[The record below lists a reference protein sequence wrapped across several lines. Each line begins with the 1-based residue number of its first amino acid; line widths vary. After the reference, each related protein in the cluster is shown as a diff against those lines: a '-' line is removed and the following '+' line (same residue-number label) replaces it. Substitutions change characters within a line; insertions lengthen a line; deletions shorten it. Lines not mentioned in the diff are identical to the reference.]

1 MSNCKCIQVY
11 YDKINKGDKMTRK
24 NTRKVFVGDVQ
35 IGGSDSVVI
44 QSMTTTR
51 TSDVE
56 MTVKQINE
64 LAAAGCQIVRV
75 AVLDMDDAK
84 SIGEIKKQIN
94 IPLVADI
101 HFDYRL
107 AIEAIHQG
115 IDKIRINPG
124 NIGDEAKVAAVVKLC
139 KEKNIPIRIGVN
151 SGSLEK
157 GLEATA
163 ENMVKSA
170 KKHVDILEKLDFRDI
185 VISLKASD
193 VVLAIEAYKLA
204 SEEFDYPLHIGI
216 TESGTKFSG
225 TIKSSV
231 GIGSIL
237 AMGIGDTIRVS
248 LTGDPVTEIP
258 VAKEILKSL
267 NLTKGGIIV
276 SCPTC
281 GRLQY
286 DMVPIAEKIEKYLLD
301 NDIHLTIA
309 VMGCA
314 VNGPGEA
321 KHADIGIAG
330 GKGEV
335 LLFKKGKIVRKIK
348 EEIAYS
354 ELINEI
360 NLMYKKS

>member
-1 MSNCKCIQVY
+1 MN
-11 YDKINKGDKMTRK
+11 RK
-24 NTRKVFVGDVQ
+24 NTKKVFVGNVQ
-35 IGGSDSVVI
+35 IGGSTNVII

-56 MTVKQINE
+56 NTVRQINE
-64 LAAAGCQIVRV
+64 LATAGCEIVRV

-84 SIGEIKKQIN
+84 AIGLIKKQIN
-94 IPLVADI
+94 LPLVADI
-101 HFDYRL
+101 HFDYKL
-107 AIEAIHQG
+107 AIEAINQG
-115 IDKIRINPG
+115 IDKIRLNPG
-124 NIGDEAKVAAVVKLC
+124 NIGDESKVAAVVELC
-139 KEKNIPIRIGVN
+139 KEKKVPIRIGVN

-157 GLEATA
+157 GLETTA

-170 KKHVDILEKLDFRDI
+170 MKHVNILEKLDFHDI

-193 VVLAIEAYKLA
+193 VPLAIEAYKLA
-204 SEEFDYPLHIGI
+204 SETFHYPLHVGI

-231 GIGSIL
+231 GIGSLL

-248 LTGDPVTEIP
+248 LTGDPVIEIP

-267 NLTKGGIIV
+267 GLYQGGVIV

-286 DMVPIAEKIEKYLLD
+286 NMVPIAEKIEQYLID
-301 NDIHLTIA
+301 NDINLTVA

-330 GKGEV
+330 GRGEV
-335 LLFKKGKIVRKIK
+335 ILFKKGEIVRKIK
-348 EEIAYS
+348 EDLAYS
-354 ELINEI
+354 ELVKEI
-360 NLMYKKS
+360 NLMR